1 MRRVLPIAAL
11 TMISTA
17 GNVALAQRDLQGPL
31 LVPPSPQERVD
42 RSSNAFGPSPSRAGI
57 SSQRYSG
64 SFNGPPAS
72 PYYLGGR
79 NYYPDS
85 DRNARPRVPNVA
97 APQVDTAPIRDPQIA
112 QIAEWYQQF
121 LGRPMAA
128 VERNNWEIYLH
139 RDTGSLDKVLVQML
153 GGDEFYKQ
161 SGGNFDSWLRS
172 VAQVTGI
179 RMSPLEAAQWR
190 DQARGTDRLTF
201 GRQFLI
207 AEGVI
212 GGPGLVTLPP
222 FNRRND
228 GLGHDH
234 HHHDGDV
241 FGGGYSTVGGSY
253 YGSGY
258 GSNRTPFDRI
268 VPFSGAP
275 RQYGSGYQI
284 PQYLADDSAVHAH
297 EHSVGYGPR
306 GGNSPQEL
314 IASWYQTYFG
324 REIAPGE
331 MNKWLSDLNKGMSID
346 EVYASVLAAPE
357 WYNRAGGNPSSWIG
371 STLAALGQSND
382 GNAVNYWLDRFRRND
397 GDRFDTALEMVRG
410 RADRDGD
417 DRRRRDRRF
426 DNDD

>member
-31 LVPPSPQERVD
+31 LVPPSPSQTGSGD
-42 RSSNAFGPSPSRAGI
+42 
-57 SSQRYSG
+57 QRYYG
-64 SFNGPPAS
+64 TFEGPPAS

-79 NYYPDS
+79 TYYPNS
-85 DRNARPRVPNVA
+85 DRNPRPRVPNVA
-97 APQVDTAPIRDPQIA
+97 APEVDTAPIRDPQIA

-179 RMSPLEAAQWR
+179 RLSPLEAAQWR

-212 GGPGLVTLPP
+212 GGPGLVSLPP

-228 GLGHDH
+228 DGFGHDH
-234 HHHDGDV
+234 QHHDGDV
-241 FGGGYSTVGGSY
+241 FGGGYSTVGGSR

-268 VPFSGAP
+268 VPFSGARASTGRDTRSRNTWQTTP
-275 RQYGSGYQI
+275 RFMATSI
-284 PQYLADDSAVHAH
+284 TSIR
-297 EHSVGYGPR
+297 SVTAR
-306 GGNSPQEL
+306 
-314 IASWYQTYFG
+314 
-324 REIAPGE
+324 
-331 MNKWLSDLNKGMSID
+331 
-346 EVYASVLAAPE
+346 AAE
-357 WYNRAGGNPSSWIG
+357 
-371 STLAALGQSND
+371 T
-382 GNAVNYWLDRFRRND
+382 
-397 GDRFDTALEMVRG
+397 
-410 RADRDGD
+410 
-417 DRRRRDRRF
+417 RRRS
-426 DNDD
+426 

>member
-11 TMISTA
+11 AMFSSA
-17 GNVALAQRDLQGPL
+17 GNFALAQQGPL
-31 LVPPSPQERVD
+31 LVPPSPQERNE
-42 RSSNAFGPSPSRAGI
+42 RPSNAFGPSPSHGGSDVQRPYN
-57 SSQRYSG
+57 SPSQQ
-64 SFNGPPAS
+64 PAS

-79 NYYPDS
+79 TFYPNS
-85 DRNARPRVPNVA
+85 DRYPRPTVPNVA
-97 APQVDTAPIRDPQIA
+97 APQIDTAPIRDPQIA
-112 QIAEWYQQF
+112 QIAEWYQRF
-121 LGRPMAA
+121 HGRPMAA
-128 VERNNWEIYLH
+128 VERHNWEIYLH

-153 GGDEFYKQ
+153 GGDEFYKK
-161 SGGNFDSWLRS
+161 SGANFDSWLRS
-172 VAQVTGI
+172 VAEVTGV
-179 RMSPLEAAQWR
+179 RLSPLEAAQWR
-190 DQARGTDRLTF
+190 DAARGTDRLTF
-201 GRQFLI
+201 GREFLT
-207 AEGVI
+207 AQGVI
-212 GGPGLVTLPP
+212 RGPGLVSLPP

-228 GLGHDH
+228 GGFGHDH
-234 HHHDGDV
+234 PQQDGNV
-241 FGGGYSTVGGSY
+241 YGGGYSTVGGSY

-258 GSNRTPFDRI
+258 GSRTPLDRI
-268 VPFSGAP
+268 VPFSGP
-275 RQYGSGYQI
+275 PSHQHGSGYQI
-284 PQYLADDSAVHAH
+284 PQYLVNDSAVNDH

-314 IASWYQTYFG
+314 IATWYQTYFG

-331 MNKWLSDLNKGMSID
+331 MNKWLSDLNKGMSLD

-357 WYNRAGGNPSSWIG
+357 WYNRAGGNPASWIG

-410 RADRDGD
+410 RNDRDRD